1 MVFSLYSV
9 LQLEIFPVY
18 VQSSLQGTLP
28 LDAKNQN
35 ISSSI
40 RLKFVH
46 ENRILYISKLLF
58 FDIQSKASSDESATP
73 IHVFN

>member
-18 VQSSLQGTLP
+18 VQSSLQGMLL
-28 LDAKNQN
+28 LDAK

-40 RLKFVH
+40 GLKFVH
-46 ENRILYISKLLF
+46 ENSILYISKLLF

>member
-18 VQSSLQGTLP
+18 VQSSLQGMLL
-28 LDAKNQN
+28 LDAK
-35 ISSSI
+35 ISSYI
-40 RLKFVH
+40 GLKFVH
-46 ENRILYISKLLF
+46 ENSILYISKLLF